1 MAVKFF
7 YEVGEFV
14 EVDVS
19 YGYVFM
25 TVKEKGA
32 SRSRASSLSDSEHT
46 LFALLGKQLF
56 LCLPVSMASLCS
68 LRPVLGQ
75 DPSLLCVSDTLEI
88 IFQFIIRFR
97 VR

>member
-25 TVKEKGA
+25 TVKEK
-32 SRSRASSLSDSEHT
+32 
-46 LFALLGKQLF
+46 
-56 LCLPVSMASLCS
+56 
-68 LRPVLGQ
+68 
-75 DPSLLCVSDTLEI
+75 CVSVSI
-88 IFQFIIRFR
+88 SP
-97 VR
+97 V